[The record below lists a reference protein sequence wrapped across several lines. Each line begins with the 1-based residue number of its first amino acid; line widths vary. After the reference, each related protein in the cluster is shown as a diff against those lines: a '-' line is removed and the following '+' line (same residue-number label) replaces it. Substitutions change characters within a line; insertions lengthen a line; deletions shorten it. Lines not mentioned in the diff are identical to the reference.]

1 MLTNNGGTMTAEQS
15 NAHPVM
21 QLRFLIPYILIFFFV
36 PIISF
41 VIGSWVDRFFSLPPF
56 PPFPFNLI
64 FGVGIMLLGAAIG
77 IKATR
82 QLRYAGMGL
91 PWGALDEE
99 AKTKFLVTNGIYSYT
114 RNPIVLGYTLLP
126 LGMGLLFRSL
136 GMTILIPALIL
147 VFMLI
152 RIKKWE
158 EPELENRFGEKYLEY
173 KQRTPFLLPRV
184 RPVLVSFF
192 TRKRTEPEF
201 KD

>member
-1 MLTNNGGTMTAEQS
+1 MTADQS
-15 NAHPVM
+15 NARPVM
-21 QLRFLIPYILIFFFV
+21 RLRFLVPYILIFIFV
-36 PIISF
+36 PILTF
-41 VIGSWVDRFFSLPPF
+41 LIGSWVDRLFNLPPF
-56 PPFPFNLI
+56 PPFPFNVI

-91 PWGALDEE
+91 PWGALDGE

-114 RNPIVLGYTLLP
+114 RNHIVLGYMIMP

-147 VFMLI
+147 VIMII

-158 EPELENRFGEKYLEY
+158 EPDLELRFGEKYLEY
-173 KQRTPFLLPRV
+173 KQRMPFLLPRV
-184 RPVLVSFF
+184 RPVLVGFF
-192 TRKRTEPEF
+192 TQMRNKPESE
-201 KD
+201 DSSTS

>member
-1 MLTNNGGTMTAEQS
+1 MTADQS
-15 NAHPVM
+15 NARPVM
-21 QLRFLIPYILIFFFV
+21 RLRFLVPYILIFIFV
-36 PIISF
+36 PILTF
-41 VIGSWVDRFFSLPPF
+41 LIGSWVDRLFNLPPF
-56 PPFPFNLI
+56 PPFPFNVI

-91 PWGALDEE
+91 PWGALDED
-99 AKTKFLVTNGIYSYT
+99 AKTKFLVTNGIYAYT

-147 VFMLI
+147 VIMII

-158 EPELENRFGEKYLEY
+158 EPDLEKSFGEKYLEY

-184 RPVLVSFF
+184 RPALVGFF
-192 TRKRTEPEF
+192 SHKRTKPES
-201 KD
+201 KNSSTTS